1 MVAQNTQTNLMYG
14 AGQGTWV
21 SLHFLAMHNTVKTP
35 NKRKIGRALFFS
47 YREFSLTRSFFK
59 VQNEIAKTGLLN
71 GFVGFIIFDYM
82 QNISRL
88 HPMT

>member
-1 MVAQNTQTNLMYG
+1 MCARVWWASLMFGYDDHCIC
-14 AGQGTWV
+14 WE
-21 SLHFLAMHNTVKTP
+21 FLLNIFSTVKTP

-47 YREFSLTRSFFK
+47 YREFSLTRSFSK
-59 VQNEIAKTGLLN
+59 VQNEIAKTGLLH

>member
-1 MVAQNTQTNLMYG
+1 MI
-14 AGQGTWV
+14 
-21 SLHFLAMHNTVKTP
+21 SLFPKLRVKKMLTLRRRNATCDHISNTVKTP

-47 YREFSLTRSFFK
+47 YREFSLTWSFSK
-59 VQNEIAKTGLLN
+59 VYNEIAKTGLLN
-71 GFVGFIIFDYM
+71 GFVVFIIFDYM

>member
-1 MVAQNTQTNLMYG
+1 MYC
-14 AGQGTWV
+14 TMFMKD
-21 SLHFLAMHNTVKTP
+21 SLDGKENTVKTP

-47 YREFSLTRSFFK
+47 YREFSLIGSFSN

-71 GFVGFIIFDYM
+71 GFVVFIIFDYM

-88 HPMT
+88 HPMTEI